1 MDTLKLKSV
10 SERPPPE
17 THFPPESNRLLCE
30 LPEEVKQRIFPH
42 LELVPLELGQVV
54 CEAGSKQRYVYFPLD
69 SIISLLYVME
79 NGASA
84 EIAVV
89 GNDGMVGVALF
100 MGGESTTSRAV
111 VQSAGVAYRLFGQR
125 LKDEFNRH
133 GALLHLLLRYS
144 QVLLTQMAQTA
155 VCLPH
160 R

>member
-1 MDTLKLKSV
+1 MDTLELKSV

-17 THFPPESNRLLCE
+17 TYFPPESNRLLCE

-89 GNDGMVGVALF
+89 GNDGMVGD
-100 MGGESTTSRAV
+100 
-111 VQSAGVAYRLFGQR
+111 
-125 LKDEFNRH
+125 LKTN
-133 GALLHLLLRYS
+133 
-144 QVLLTQMAQTA
+144 LTVMVPCSICYCVT
-155 VCLPH
+155 VRCY
-160 R
+160 